1 MSRNSEFR
9 RIRKRKTKLII
20 TAMTVVLAVICVLIG
35 IGYKR
40 LFNNPGNIDTSE
52 IATYEYEEVFSDEYG
67 AAGGGTLLGGEATRH
82 KVTII
87 ETPGA
92 GGVTTQSTYV
102 SDGGF
107 LELNVTSINTG
118 YVFEGWY
125 EDGRKLSDDQKYV
138 LQNITKDR
146 MILARFST
154 EYITVTTNAL
164 ELTSGSLGQ
173 DDQQFRSIGG
183 GLISPG
189 GTYVLS
195 EDNVYFLSATK
206 NIDHGSESLYQ
217 LIGFMLEP
225 SDGGDKQYLNLG
237 DGDSG
242 ELSLRCIKGHDPEFQ
257 LNNVYTDRD
266 ATLTAV
272 YQKRSFTVTITMFP
286 SAGTVGIG
294 DDYDDAKYASQTKQ
308 YNVSGDDQGIDL
320 FALLQRDTIQ
330 VYDGSTY
337 NDVLRYTVDNVYKVD
352 NKNNT
357 MSPTEYVEIHGQGDD
372 KDDYDMVIVHASDT
386 IYAYNTEDLYYLVKL
401 KAADAHD
408 TANFGAVGVPVPSCG
423 GQVSGGGSST
433 LSSNY
438 QLTATPNAGYEFSR
452 WEWMDGGTSYSSTDN
467 PIVVKPS
474 GYIYYRAIFVPK
486 AYTVSLSGITPPGSA
501 LIEGLGSYGVDE
513 KGVAKANITINPL
526 SGYEL
531 DSVSYTKNGVTYNLG
546 NPELAYGK
554 YSINITD
561 IDGDVVLNIKM
572 KKTSGVRVTATVD
585 VEDPAASLDDN
596 YVSITN
602 PTDPSADRTDS
613 TILTV
618 HHDMSSEEDVVTLT
632 AFSGTGYFVKQW
644 IDSRGNV
651 YTNNNTDKSA
661 PFAINVSAK
670 NLTDDITYT
679 AQFEKDT
686 YPIKVGVDDTTNGSI
701 EKVTIKGTST
711 TLSPD
716 SSGVVQ
722 VPSGTSI
729 SITAKTASGY
739 KVKYWTNGSGVRI
752 EGEHLV
758 GGAMDG
764 TDTCVLTLNNVTW
777 SDTYVAHIVKASIDV
792 TISPEPDGG
801 GKVQLDDNEPVDVET
816 SYHMLEDG
824 ADILLKAFPADG
836 YKFVRWETWL
846 KSDSTKKVSYA
857 EPFISILNVPEDL
870 VCAAVFS
877 ENTYTIKGVP
887 SPTEAGSVTVNGR
900 TGEAIFSLGET
911 AVLEAKSNNDLG
923 YRFDYW
929 TDSSGIRYNDNPHEM
944 IVDADDT
951 YTAHFVKGIIS
962 ITVDVMPLNGG
973 RLKVNGNDFAPGT
986 KIPVESG
993 ENLTLSAEP
1002 LNGFQFVRWETKGES
1017 GQKPV
1022 AYADKEI
1029 QLLNVTQ
1036 SETYTAVFS
1045 NELYTIKVVSSP
1057 VAGGTTTASGKIN
1070 EATYEPGDQAT
1081 LEATPAAGYIFDYW
1095 TDSAGNKYSQNPYV
1109 IPSVQGN
1116 DTFTAHYIPG
1126 ELAITLDCTPQEAGV
1141 LKFNGTEVTPGVANA
1156 VVAGANA
1163 TLTAE
1168 PKKGYTFIRWESMG
1182 ESGQNPV
1189 AYADKEIQILN
1200 ITKSETYTAVF
1211 AKDSYTIKVVSS
1223 PVAGG
1228 SATADGKS
1236 DEAVYAPGDSATLE
1250 ATPSAGYRF
1259 DYWTDSAGNKYSDN
1273 PYVITN
1279 VQGNDTFTAH
1289 FVLGKIAIT
1298 LDSSPEGAGELR
1310 LNGKKVT
1317 EGAVNEVESGANL
1330 ILSAEPR
1337 SGYKFVRW
1345 ESKGESGQTPVAY
1358 ADREMQVLNVTQSE
1372 TYTAIFS
1379 DDVYT
1384 IKVVSSPIAGGTT
1397 TANGRIDEAHYA
1409 PGDKAILKAEPSK
1422 GYRFDYWTDSAGKRY
1437 TENPYVISKVE
1448 GSDTFTAH
1456 YVMGKLSITIDAAPS
1471 DAGVV
1476 RLNGRVVGN
1485 GSTHEVES
1493 GTNITLT
1500 AEVTDESRYQFE
1512 RWESSK
1518 GTVSTTNPLQIINI
1532 TESDTYTAVF
1542 NIKTGK
1548 HGIKVIASPASG
1560 GQATKTISR
1569 DGGSAYLKAIPR
1581 PGYEF
1586 VEWRKEDFVISKK
1599 PICIVTDLTDG
1610 TTYIAVFVKTH
1621 DVDVRS
1627 DIIREHFYNDKRI
1640 FTMPSYAITRDTM
1653 EADAKAR
1660 IEEARGN
1667 HYKNSAPGLKQYKA
1681 VSDAE
1686 RIYDDIEL
1694 LEDRSVVMIDGE
1706 LITTDGELMPTT
1718 NVDDRSKEDTAAKEF
1733 TLKKYGKRYTYE
1745 IVTCKD
1751 VSVPD
1756 GFEDGTRTYIWKHQE
1771 VQEKDNIY
1779 ILYELN
1785 GGKMD
1790 WVSCTIDEGDSIKF
1804 TLDSIGT
1811 GARMTIVKVN
1821 IE

>member
-9 RIRKRKTKLII
+9 RIRKRKSMLII
-20 TAMTVVLAVICVLIG
+20 TAMTVVLAVICVLFG
-35 IGYKR
+35 IGHKR
-40 LFNNPGNIDTSE
+40 LFNNPGNIDISE

-67 AAGGGTLLGGEATRH
+67 APGGGVLLGGEATRH

-102 SDGGF
+102 SDGGS

-125 EDGRKLSDDQKYV
+125 EDGRKLSDNQSYV
-138 LQNITKDR
+138 LANITKNR

-154 EYITVTTNAL
+154 EYITVNTNAL
-164 ELTSGSLGQ
+164 ELTSGSFGQ
-173 DDQQFRSIGG
+173 DDQQFKSIGG

-195 EDNVYFLSATK
+195 ADNEYPISATK
-206 NIDHGSESLYQ
+206 NVDHGSESLYQ

-225 SDGGDKQYLNLG
+225 SDGGDKQYLEIG
-237 DGDSG
+237 DDDSG
-242 ELSLRCIKGHDPEFQ
+242 ELTLHCIKDHDPEFQ
-257 LNNVYTDRD
+257 SNDVYTNKD

-308 YNVSGDDQGIDL
+308 YNVSGDDQNIDL
-320 FALLQRDTIQ
+320 FALLERDTIQ

-386 IYAYNTEDLYYLVKL
+386 IYAYNTEDIYYLVKL
-401 KAADAHD
+401 NAADAHD
-408 TANFGAVGVPVPSCG
+408 TAKFGAVGVPVPSCG

-452 WEWMDGGTSYSSTDN
+452 WEWMDGGNSYSSTDN

-486 AYTVSLSGITPPGSA
+486 AYTVSLSSITPPGTA

-513 KGVAKANITINPL
+513 KGVAKANITISPL
-526 SGYEL
+526 LGYEL

-546 NPELAYGK
+546 NPELASGK
-554 YSINITD
+554 YSINITN
-561 IDGDVVLNIKM
+561 IDGDVGLNIKM
-572 KKTSGVRVTATVD
+572 KKTSGVRVTATAD
-585 VEDPAASLDDN
+585 IEGPIELLDDN
-596 YVSITN
+596 YVTISN
-602 PTDPSADRTDS
+602 PTDPSADKTSS
-613 TILTV
+613 TVATV

-632 AFSGTGYFVKQW
+632 AISGTGYFVKQW

-651 YTNNNTDKSA
+651 YANNNSDKTA
-661 PFAINVSAK
+661 PFSINVSAK

-701 EKVTIKGTST
+701 AKVSVKGTST
-711 TLSPD
+711 ILSPD

-722 VPSGTSI
+722 VPAGTSI
-729 SITAKTASGY
+729 SITAKTVSGY
-739 KVKYWTNGSGVRI
+739 KVKYWTNGSGVKI
-752 EGEHLV
+752 EGEHLL

-764 TDTCVLTLNNVTW
+764 TDTCMLTLNNVTW
-777 SDTYVAHIVKASIDV
+777 SDTYIAHIVKASIDV
-792 TISPEPDGG
+792 TISSEPGGG
-801 GKVQLDDNEPVDVET
+801 GKVQLDNNEPVAVET

-824 ADILLKAFPADG
+824 ADILLRAFPADG
-836 YKFVRWETWL
+836 YKFVRWETWPE
-846 KSDSTKKVSYA
+846 SDPTKRVSYA
-857 EPFISILNVPEDL
+857 EPFISILNIPEAF
-870 VCAAVFS
+870 VCVAVFS
-877 ENTYTIKGVP
+877 EKTYTIKGVP
-887 SPTEAGSVTVNGR
+887 SPTEAGSVTVSGR
-900 TGEAIFSLGET
+900 TGEAIFNLGDT
-911 AVLEAKSNNDLG
+911 AVLEATSNNDLG

-929 TDSSGIRYNDNPHEM
+929 TDSSGIRYNDNPHEI
-944 IVDADDT
+944 IVDSDDT
-951 YTAHFVKGIIS
+951 YTAHFVKGIIN
-962 ITVDVMPLNGG
+962 ITVDVLPVNGG
-973 RLKVNGNDFAPGT
+973 ILKVNGNEFTPGT

-1017 GQKPV
+1017 GQKPL

-1045 NELYTIKVVSSP
+1045 DELYTIKVVSSP

-1070 EATYEPGDQAT
+1070 EATYAPGDQAT
-1081 LEATPAAGYIFDYW
+1081 LSAIPAAGYIFDHW
-1095 TDSAGNKYSQNPYV
+1095 TDTAGNKYSQNPYV
-1109 IPSVQGN
+1109 IPSVRGN
-1116 DTFTAHYIPG
+1116 DTFTAHFIPG
-1126 ELAITLDCTPQEAGV
+1126 KLAITLDCTPQEAGV
-1141 LKFNGTEVTPGVANA
+1141 LKFNGTAVTPGVAN
-1156 VVAGANA
+1156 VVEAGANA

-1168 PKKGYTFIRWESMG
+1168 PKKGYTFIRWESLG

-1189 AYADKEIQILN
+1189 AYADKEIQIFN
-1200 ITKSETYTAVF
+1200 ITQSETYTAIF
-1211 AKDSYTIKVVSS
+1211 AKDSYTIKVVAS
-1223 PVAGG
+1223 PIAGG
-1228 SATADGKS
+1228 SVTADDKTN
-1236 DEAVYAPGDSATLE
+1236 EAVYAPGDSATLV
-1250 ATPSAGYRF
+1250 ATPSQGYRF
-1259 DYWTDSAGNKYSDN
+1259 SFWTDSAGNKYSDN
-1273 PYVITN
+1273 PYVISN

-1298 LDSSPEGAGELR
+1298 LDSSPAGAGVLR
-1310 LNGKKVT
+1310 LDGEKVT
-1317 EGAVNEVESGANL
+1317 AGEANEVESGANL
-1330 ILSAEPR
+1330 ILNAEPK

-1345 ESKGESGQTPVAY
+1345 ESKGESGQTPIAY
-1358 ADREMQVLNVTQSE
+1358 ADREIQVLNVTQSE

-1379 DDVYT
+1379 EDVYT

-1397 TANGRIDEAHYA
+1397 TANGRIDEAYYA
-1409 PGDKAILKAEPSK
+1409 PGDKAVLKAAPSN

-1448 GSDTFTAH
+1448 GNDTFTAH
-1456 YVMGKLSITIDAAPS
+1456 YVMGKLSITLDAVPS
-1471 DAGVV
+1471 EAGVV
-1476 RLNGRVVGN
+1476 KLNGRVVNN

-1493 GTNITLT
+1493 GSNITIT

-1512 RWESSK
+1512 RWESTK
-1518 GTVSTTNPLQIINI
+1518 GTVSTTNPLQIVNI
-1532 TESDTYTAVF
+1532 TEADTYTAVF

-1569 DGGSAYLKAIPR
+1569 DGKSAELRAIAR
-1581 PGYEF
+1581 PGYKF
-1586 VEWRKEDFVISKK
+1586 VEWRKEEVVISRD
-1599 PICIVTDLTDG
+1599 PICTVTDLKDG
-1610 TTYIAVFVKTH
+1610 TTYTAVFIKTH

-1640 FTMPSYAITRDTM
+1640 FTTPSYSITRGTM
-1653 EADAKAR
+1653 EANAKLR

-1667 HYKNSAPGLKQYKA
+1667 HYNNSTPGLKNYKA

-1686 RIYDDIEL
+1686 GIFDDIEL
-1694 LEDRSVVMIDGE
+1694 LEDRTVVMTDGE
-1706 LITTDGELMPTT
+1706 LITTDGEIMSIT
-1718 NVDDRSKEDTAAKEF
+1718 NVDDYSKEDSAAKDF
-1733 TLKKYGKRYTYE
+1733 TLEKYGKRYAYE
-1745 IVTCKD
+1745 IVNCKD
-1751 VSVPD
+1751 VRVPE
-1756 GFEDGTRTYIWKHQE
+1756 GYEDGTRTYIWKNQR
-1771 VQEKDNIY
+1771 VQKGDNIY
-1779 ILYELN
+1779 ILYEPN

-1790 WVSCTIDEGDSIKF
+1790 CVSCTVDEEDSIKF
-1804 TLDSIGT
+1804 TIDSIGT
-1811 GARMTIVKVN
+1811 GARMTIVKVI